1 MRSSSASKAAA
12 KALLWTAAGAGALL
26 FARAQAAGSFNF
38 KGKVA
43 LITGASRGLGLL
55 LARNLV
61 MQGATVAIC
70 ARDPEDLDQARMDL
84 QQRGGTVHSS
94 VCDLRDRNDVERMVA
109 EVVAEFGRIDVLI
122 NNAGIITVG
131 PLEEMTL
138 DDFTDAMDSNFWSA
152 VYATMAV
159 VPHMRE
165 RGSGRIVNITSIGGK
180 IPVPHLLPYSASK
193 FALFGFSR
201 GLRTEL
207 LKDGIIVTTVVPG
220 LMRTGSPRNANFKG
234 QNQREHAWFSIADS
248 LPGLSMDAD
257 RAAEKILNA
266 AKRGEVEVTLTPH
279 ARVGA
284 AMDALFPEF
293 TGGLLAAAN
302 RMMPLA
308 GGIGQRIAKGKDSQ
322 SDASPSA
329 ITKLG
334 DEAALRNNELKPGEP
349 L

>member
-1 MRSSSASKAAA
+1 MRSSSVT
-12 KALLWTAAGAGALL
+12 KALLWTAAGAGMLL
-26 FARAQAAGSFNF
+26 FAKARATGNYSY

-43 LITGASRGLGLL
+43 LVTGGSRGLGLV
-55 LARNLV
+55 LARHLAA
-61 MQGATVAIC
+61 QGATVAIC
-70 ARDPEDLDQARMDL
+70 ARDEEELDQARMDL
-84 QQRGGTVHSS
+84 QQRGAKVHTS
-94 VCDLRDRNDVERMVA
+94 VCDLRDRGDVERMIADVISQ
-109 EVVAEFGRIDVLI
+109 FGSIDLLI
-122 NNAGIITVG
+122 NNAGIITVA

-152 VYATMAV
+152 VYTSMAIA
-159 VPHMRE
+159 PHMRE

-201 GLRTEL
+201 GLRSEL
-207 LKDGIIVTTVVPG
+207 LQDGIVVTTVVPG

-234 QNQREHAWFSIADS
+234 QNELEHAWFSIADS
-248 LPGLSMDAD
+248 LPGLSMDTD
-257 RAAEKILNA
+257 RAAEQILHA
-266 AKRGEVEVTLTPH
+266 VKRGEVEVTLTPQ

-302 RMMPLA
+302 RMMPIA

-322 SDASPSA
+322 SVASPSA

-334 DEAALRNNELKPGEP
+334 DDAALRNNEVKPGEP